1 MLEAFDVV
9 ADNQGV
15 LFSPA
20 SCAHTYSYTSDGNLQ
35 TDTCIDLYSRTRVQT
50 YTYTNGRLT
59 AVSAWV
65 QQ

>member
-9 ADNQGV
+9 ADSAGV

-20 SCAHTYSYTSDGNLQ
+20 SCAHTYTYTSDGSLQ
-35 TDTCIDLYSRTRVQT
+35 TDTCVDLYSRTRVQT
-50 YTYTNGRLT
+50 YTYTTGKLT

-65 QQ
+65 PQ

>member
-1 MLEAFDVV
+1 MLEAYDVV
-9 ADNQGV
+9 ADNLGV

-20 SCAHTYSYTSDGNLQ
+20 SCAHTYTYNSDGNLQ
-35 TDTCIDLYSRTRVQT
+35 TDTCVDLYSRTRVQT
-50 YTYTNGRLT
+50 FTYTTGKLT